1 MSGIGEWFNSTIA
14 TLTGKSP
21 QQHADNMKQALS
33 LPSDAQ
39 SSKAF
44 GAAPEPVGT
53 TITGGRRR
61 KTRHRGG
68 KKRKTRRG
76 GMYKY

>member
-1 MSGIGEWFNSTIA
+1 MSGIGEWFSSTIA
-14 TLTGKSP
+14 NLTGKTP
-21 QQHADNMKQALS
+21 QEHADSVKAALQ

-44 GAAPEPVGT
+44 GAPPEPVGT
-53 TITGGRRR
+53 TLTGGRRR
-61 KTRHRGG
+61 KTRR
-68 KKRKTRRG
+68 RKTKRG